1 MRITIVDGYI
11 DEPAS
16 LGVPPFISP
25 VARYLLGAAFFADE
39 SISAENINYL
49 TIDDFRNGFNP
60 GHFHPLTADIV
71 VILSNLQ
78 VPGKYRGGTPA
89 SKRELEAL
97 VSQCGGEVFSW
108 ALPLSGARKIPDD
121 PDLFLYEH
129 ILGHEPSL
137 GKEAGK
143 SREIWERFAK
153 TGARNISH
161 ILKSA
166 SYSSDYSI
174 CEIDSFKG
182 CPRTR
187 GCSFCPEWR
196 RPLFSREPGDVV
208 EEVRELMSHGIT
220 KFRIGGSCFFSY
232 LSKELGK
239 KDTPEPNVEELTAFL
254 QDLSAMKPEVLHID
268 NANPAV
274 IATHTEKASQLCET
288 IVSCCTP
295 GNIASFGMESADPK
309 IIQRSNINST
319 PEDVFTAVTILNTF
333 GKKPGENGLPAFL
346 PGINLLYGLPG
357 ETKESFRHNYDF
369 LKRVYDEGLLLR
381 RINIRQVD
389 YGFMKGCDSGENLHK
404 NSRKLKKKHRSAFMK
419 YKSKIREEVD
429 RPMLARVI
437 PTGTVLRKV
446 YLESL
451 EGTISF
457 GRQLG
462 SYPVLVGVPYP
473 LEPRRFYDIKV
484 SSHGFRSVTG
494 VAHPF
499 HLNRVSFS
507 QLEALPWIGKKRAAR
522 VFMGRPVR
530 SGEQFR
536 NILDDENVARRLLDE
551 NWVSLA

>member
-25 VARYLLGAAFFADE
+25 VARYLLGAALSADG
-39 SISAENINYL
+39 SMSAGDINYL
-49 TIDDFRNGFNP
+49 TIDDFRKGFNP
-60 GHFHPLTADIV
+60 GHVHPLKADIV

-97 VSQCGGEVFSW
+97 VSQCGGEVLSW
-108 ALPLSGARKIPDD
+108 ALPLSGATKIPDD
-121 PDLFLYEH
+121 PALFLYEY
-129 ILGHEPSL
+129 ILGHEHSL
-137 GKEAGK
+137 GREAGK
-143 SREIWERFAK
+143 PREIWERFARA
-153 TGARNISH
+153 GAKNISR
-161 ILKSA
+161 ILRST
-166 SYSSDYSI
+166 SYSPDYSI

-182 CPRTR
+182 CPRRR
-187 GCSFCPEWR
+187 GCGFCPEWR
-196 RPLFSREPGDVV
+196 RQIFSREPGDVV

-239 KDTPEPNVEELTAFL
+239 KDTPESNVEELTTFL

-274 IATHTEKASQLCET
+274 IAAHPEKSAQLCES
-288 IVSCCTP
+288 IASCCTP
-295 GNIASFGMESADPK
+295 GNIASFGMESADHEVL
-309 IIQRSNINST
+309 RRNNINST
-319 PEDVFTAVTILNTF
+319 PEDVFTAITILNTF

-357 ETKESFRHNYDF
+357 ETQESFRHNYDF

-389 YGFMKGCDSGENLHK
+389 YGFMKGCDSGEDLHK
-404 NSRKLKKKHRSAFMK
+404 GSRKLRKKHRSAFMK

-437 PTGTVLRKV
+437 PPGTVLR
-446 YLESL
+446 
-451 EGTISF
+451 
-457 GRQLG
+457 
-462 SYPVLVGVPYP
+462 
-473 LEPRRFYDIKV
+473 
-484 SSHGFRSVTG
+484 
-494 VAHPF
+494 
-499 HLNRVSFS
+499 
-507 QLEALPWIGKKRAAR
+507 
-522 VFMGRPVR
+522 
-530 SGEQFR
+530 
-536 NILDDENVARRLLDE
+536 
-551 NWVSLA
+551 